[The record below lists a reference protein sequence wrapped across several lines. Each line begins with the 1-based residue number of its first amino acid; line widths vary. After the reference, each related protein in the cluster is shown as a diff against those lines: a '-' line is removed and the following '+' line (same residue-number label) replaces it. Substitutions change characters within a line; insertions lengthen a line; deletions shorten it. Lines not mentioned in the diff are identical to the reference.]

1 MLGGRP
7 LDFAVAQRIGPYHFA
22 FDEWSRGRS
31 WLHRFDARWKLAA
44 TMAALLLISLRHDSW
59 MAAPIPLVL
68 ALTARLPVPALLLRA
83 AAVLPFS
90 AVFALLAWL
99 TGDSARAA
107 MLLWKPLVSALWAV
121 LLMAVTPL
129 DTVLAAAAW
138 FRAPRLVLEVMHF
151 IWRYLGVLGEQ
162 ARRMRTAAVA
172 RGAERSFQVSASS
185 LAVLFAA
192 SFHRAARIHRAHLA
206 RGAGRMS

>member
-1 MLGGRP
+1 M
-7 LDFAVAQRIGPYHFA
+7 AQRIGPSHFA

-31 WLHRFDARWKLAA
+31 WLHRLDARWKLAA
-44 TMAALLLISLRHDSW
+44 TLAALVLTSFRHDSW
-59 MAAPIPLVL
+59 MAAPLPAML
-68 ALTARLPVPALLLRA
+68 AFSARITVGPLLLRA

-90 AVFALLAWL
+90 ALFALLAWL

-107 MLLWKPLVSALWAV
+107 MLVWKPLVSALWVV

-129 DTVLAAAAW
+129 DDVLSAAAW

-172 RGAERSFQVSASS
+172 RGAERSFQVSAAS
-185 LAVLFAA
+185 LALLFAA
-192 SFHRAARIHRAHLA
+192 SFQRAARIHRAHLA
-206 RGAGRMS
+206 RGAGRLP

>member
-1 MLGGRP
+1 
-7 LDFAVAQRIGPYHFA
+7 VAQRIGPCHFA

-31 WLHRFDARWKLAA
+31 WLHRFDARWKLAV
-44 TMAALLLISLRHDSW
+44 TMAALVLTSFRQDSW

-129 DTVLAAAAW
+129 ETVLAAAAW

-192 SFHRAARIHRAHLA
+192 SFQRAARIHRAHLA
-206 RGAGRMS
+206 RSAGRLP

>member
-1 MLGGRP
+1 M
-7 LDFAVAQRIGPYHFA
+7 AQRIGPCHFA

-31 WLHRFDARWKLAA
+31 WLHRFDARWKLAV
-44 TMAALLLISLRHDSW
+44 TMAALVLTSFRQDSW

-129 DTVLAAAAW
+129 ETVLAAAAW

-192 SFHRAARIHRAHLA
+192 SFQRAARIHRAHLA
-206 RGAGRMS
+206 RSAGRLP

>member
-1 MLGGRP
+1 M
-7 LDFAVAQRIGPYHFA
+7 AQRIGPYHFV

-31 WLHRFDARWKLAA
+31 RLHRLDPRAKLAA
-44 TMAALLLISLRHDSW
+44 TLAALLFTSLFADSW
-59 MAAPIPLVL
+59 IAAPLPALL
-68 ALTARLPVPALLLRA
+68 AFTARLPVPALLLRA

-99 TGDSARAA
+99 AGDSARAA
-107 MLLWKPLVSALWAV
+107 MLLWKPFASALWVV

-129 DTVLAAAAW
+129 EDVLCAAAW
-138 FRAPRLVLEVMHF
+138 FRAPRLLLEVMHF

-162 ARRMRTAAVA
+162 ARRMRTAALA
-172 RGAERSFQVSASS
+172 RGAERSFEVSAAS
-185 LAVLFAA
+185 LAVLLAA

-206 RGAGRMS
+206 RGAGRLP

>member
-1 MLGGRP
+1 M
-7 LDFAVAQRIGPYHFA
+7 AQRIGPSHFA

-31 WLHRFDARWKLAA
+31 WLHRLDGRWKLAA
-44 TMAALLLISLRHDSW
+44 TMAALVLTSFRHDSW
-59 MAAPIPLVL
+59 MAAPFPVL
-68 ALTARLPVPALLLRA
+68 LAFTARLPVPALLLRA

-99 TGDSARAA
+99 TGDAARAA
-107 MLLWKPLVSALWAV
+107 MLLWKPFVSALWAV

-129 DTVLAAAAW
+129 ENVLAAAAW

-192 SFHRAARIHRAHLA
+192 SFQRAARIHRAHLA
-206 RGAGRMS
+206 RGAGRLP